1 MDMQQLSDRMDAAVT
16 AMLDIQARDQTE
28 ATLIRTAASL
38 LDKLGDRDLQIKVLR
53 TQLEEMQQEITELK
67 QRFTDDGK

>member
-1 MDMQQLSDRMDAAVT
+1 MDMQELANRMDASVQ
-16 AMLDIQARDQTE
+16 AMLAAQSRDLTE

-38 LDKLGDRDLQIKVLR
+38 LDKLNDRDLQIRALR
-53 TQLEEMQQEITELK
+53 HQVDVMAKELSELR